1 MFDEAAA
8 KSPAS
13 VLGLMRVFAA
23 SKLLFAISVF
33 SGLIGGCASA
43 WLLAL
48 VTQTIDSS
56 RAGVADIAFSF
67 FALCLL
73 SLASSAT
80 SLVLLFQIAQ
90 ENLFKMRIWLSRS
103 ILTAPLRNVQ
113 ILGPHKLMAT
123 LTADV
128 DNIVTAQE
136 VLPTLFIEGSKVVAV
151 FIYLWTLSPPL
162 LLFVFGFVASSVL
175 ALYVPQKWAWS
186 FLDRARLTENAIFG
200 HFRAATEGGKELKMN
215 AERRR
220 AFLEDELRGSAHA
233 LKMQR
238 MKAFVIFVLVDRSA
252 ETLFFIL
259 LGVMLFIAPR
269 YASVSQGTLTSFVL
283 AIIFLGGPLIAVGSA
298 LPTIAKGVVAL
309 RNIERL
315 GLSLSEETDVNSR
328 TTPAFALTRPAAL
341 ELSKITHLYRN
352 EESEVC
358 HQLGPINLRID
369 PGALL
374 FVTGGNGSG
383 KTTLALI
390 LLGLFPPDDGEIKL
404 GGRRVTDENRE
415 SYRQNF
421 SAVFADAYV
430 FDSLLGYSGIE
441 SQARAR
447 EMLVALKLENKL
459 QISDGRFSTTELSR
473 GQRKRLALLTA
484 YVEDRP
490 FYLFDEWAA
499 EQDPQFRD
507 VFYHQLLPELKA
519 RGKTV
524 IVITHDDR
532 YFHIADQVLRMDGG
546 KIVSFAEQPRATE
559 LQS

>member
-1 MFDEAAA
+1 M
-8 KSPAS
+8 
-13 VLGLMRVFAA
+13 LGLLRVFAA
-23 SKLLFAISVF
+23 SRLLFLSSVAT
-33 SGLIGGCASA
+33 GLIGGSASA

-48 VTQTIDSS
+48 VTQTIESPQKETVDL
-56 RAGVADIAFSF
+56 ALYF

-80 SLVLLFQIAQ
+80 SQILLSQIAQ
-90 ENLFKMRIWLSRS
+90 ENLFQIRLWLSRS
-103 ILTAPLRNVQ
+103 VLAAPLRNVQ
-113 ILGPHKLMAT
+113 ILGPHKLMAA
-123 LTADV
+123 LTTDV
-128 DNIVTAQE
+128 DNVVTAQE
-136 VLPTLFIEGSKVVAV
+136 VLPTLFIEGSKVLAV
-151 FIYLWTLSPPL
+151 FVYLWSLSPPFF
-162 LLFVFGFVASSVL
+162 LFVFGFVALSVFN
-175 ALYVPQKWAWS
+175 LYVPQKWAWS

-220 AFLEDELRGSAHA
+220 AFLDDELRGSAHA

-252 ETLFFIL
+252 ETLFFVL
-259 LGVMLFIAPR
+259 LGVMLFIVPR

-283 AIIFLGGPLIAVGSA
+283 AIIFLGGPLTAVGGA

-315 GLSLSEETDVNSR
+315 GLSLSKETDVNSR

-341 ELSKITHLYRN
+341 ELNKVAHLYRN
-352 EESEVC
+352 EDSEAG
-358 HQLGPINLRID
+358 HRLGPISLRID
-369 PGALL
+369 PGKLL

-383 KTTLALI
+383 KTTLALL
-390 LLGLFPPDDGEIKL
+390 LLGLFPPEEGEIRL
-404 GGRRVTDENRE
+404 GGVLVTEENRE

-421 SAVFADAYV
+421 SAVFADAFV
-430 FDSLLGYSGIE
+430 FDSLLGYSGVE
-441 SQARAR
+441 AQARAQ

-459 QISDGRFSTTELSR
+459 QISGGRFSTTELSR

-499 EQDPQFRD
+499 EQDPQFRE
-507 VFYHQLLPELKA
+507 VFYRQLLPELKA

-532 YFHIADQVLRMDGG
+532 YFHIADQILRLDAGQ
-546 KIVSFAEQPRATE
+546 IASLSDTRATE

>member
-8 KSPAS
+8 TSPAS

-23 SKLLFAISVF
+23 SKLLFLSSVAT
-33 SGLIGGCASA
+33 GLIGGSASA

-48 VTQTIDSS
+48 VTQTIESPQKETVDL
-56 RAGVADIAFSF
+56 ALSF

-73 SLASSAT
+73 SLASSAV
-80 SLVLLFQIAQ
+80 SQILLSQIAQ
-90 ENLFKMRIWLSRS
+90 ENLFKIRLWLSHS
-103 ILTAPLRNVQ
+103 VLAAPLRNIQ
-113 ILGPHKLMAT
+113 ILGPHKLMAA
-123 LTADV
+123 LTTDV
-128 DNIVTAQE
+128 DNVVTAQE
-136 VLPTLFIEGSKVVAV
+136 VLPTLFIEGSKVLAV
-151 FIYLWTLSPPL
+151 FVYLWSVSPPFF
-162 LLFVFGFVASSVL
+162 LFVFGFVASSVFI
-175 ALYVPQKWAWS
+175 LYVPQKWAWS

-220 AFLEDELRGSAHA
+220 AFLDDELRRSAHA

-238 MKAFVIFVLVDRSA
+238 MKAFVIFVSVDRSA
-252 ETLFFIL
+252 EMLFFIL

-269 YASVSQGTLTSFVL
+269 YASVSQGALTSFVL
-283 AIIFLGGPLIAVGSA
+283 AIIFLGGPLTAVGGA
-298 LPTIAKGVVAL
+298 LPTIGKGVVAL
-309 RNIERL
+309 RNIQRL
-315 GLSLSEETDVNSR
+315 GLSLSKETDVNSR
-328 TTPAFALTRPAAL
+328 TTPDFALARPAAL
-341 ELSKITHLYRN
+341 ELSKITHLYRG
-352 EESEVC
+352 EESEVR

-441 SQARAR
+441 SQARAQ

-459 QISDGRFSTTELSR
+459 QIKDGRFSTTELSR

-532 YFHIADQVLRMDGG
+532 YFHIADQVLRMDAG
-546 KIVSFAEQPRATE
+546 KIVSFAEQPRTTE